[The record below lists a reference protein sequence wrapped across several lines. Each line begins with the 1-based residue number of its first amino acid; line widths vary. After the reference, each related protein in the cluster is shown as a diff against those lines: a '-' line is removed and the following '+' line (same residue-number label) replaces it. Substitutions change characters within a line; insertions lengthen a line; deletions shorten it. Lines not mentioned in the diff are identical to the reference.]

1 MPPID
6 DKSNTDAKLDSII
19 PPREWLENGIHYR
32 QVASRMPA
40 KKEDVTELMKSLDS
54 KITERQARESG
65 VCPVREELFTQCF
78 DELIRQDTLDT
89 IPDRGLLLAKVRDD
103 FKKTIDA
110 YQTLY
115 QSSVVYSIRK
125 KKQAMQE
132 RPQRVQELEEK
143 IKKNTA
149 LKKKVAELEAKK
161 AAQIK
166 RVADAKEANINRMKM
181 EKEFYDDVLSNLF
194 SYLKSISDITK

>member
-1 MPPID
+1 
-6 DKSNTDAKLDSII
+6 
-19 PPREWLENGIHYR
+19 
-32 QVASRMPA
+32 MPA

>member
-1 MPPID
+1 
-6 DKSNTDAKLDSII
+6 
-19 PPREWLENGIHYR
+19 
-32 QVASRMPA
+32 MPA

-115 QSSVVYSIRK
+115 QSAVVYSIRK

-132 RPQRVQELEEK
+132 RPQRVQEMEEK
-143 IKKNTA
+143 AKRNIA

-166 RVADAKEANINRMKM
+166 RIADAKEANINRMKM

-194 SYLKSISDITK
+194 SYLKSISEVAK